1 MGLIDKMVGHVF
13 NTLHKSND
21 KSTASA
27 LKSLANSSPEGK
39 KAVEF
44 ALNQQKLAQAASD
57 YGQERNLAD
66 LREKFRR

>member
-39 KAVEF
+39 KAVEV